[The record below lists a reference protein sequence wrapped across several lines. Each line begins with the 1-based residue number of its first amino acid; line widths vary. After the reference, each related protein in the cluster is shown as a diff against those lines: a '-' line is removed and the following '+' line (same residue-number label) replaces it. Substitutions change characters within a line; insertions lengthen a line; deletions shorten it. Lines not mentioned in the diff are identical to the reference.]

1 MFPARSRGSE
11 PHIGLPSLGV
21 LCQEEEPPECLTF
34 KANEACKQKSLRA
47 IGTKILLLKLVQLFG
62 GVLSPTR
69 ALMLMRTILESSR
82 QWQPTPVFLP
92 GKSHG
97 WWNLV
102 GYSPWGCKELDT
114 TERLHWDWDW
124 ALDKLRSGIWI
135 YESVYTYECMWKLSW
150 HLYFCQ
156 QRLLRV
162 TTGT

>member
-47 IGTKILLLKLVQLFG
+47 IGTKILLLKLVQLFW

-102 GYSPWGCKELDT
+102 GYSP
-114 TERLHWDWDW
+114 
-124 ALDKLRSGIWI
+124 
-135 YESVYTYECMWKLSW
+135 
-150 HLYFCQ
+150 
-156 QRLLRV
+156 
-162 TTGT
+162 

>member
-21 LCQEEEPPECLTF
+21 LCQQEEPPECLTF

-47 IGTKILLLKLVQLFG
+47 IGTKILLLKLVQLFW

-102 GYSPWGCKELDT
+102 GYSPWGCKESDT
-114 TERLHWDWDW
+114 TEQLHFHFSVLSCDLNGKKIQKRKD
-124 ALDKLRSGIWI
+124 I
-135 YESVYTYECMWKLSW
+135 YVRT
-150 HLYFCQ
+150 
-156 QRLLRV
+156 
-162 TTGT
+162 